1 MNLIE
6 KRELKLLIKEIIK
19 EELTRGSSVNEA
31 YKGERWYEK
40 GGKKEERTL
49 MDKFRDYL
57 GVAAV
62 GMGLGLLPGIAP
74 DEDVPQRRQASS
86 LTSPSVSEPRPEFKI
101 SDLFFGT
108 EVKNKEELKELDVP
122 SFIAAVQLMIENI
135 PSGLSQREEQEA
147 NRLITGII
155 SGRRGLQRVQINNL
169 TTRLRRKLNSQLR
182 SSHSN

>member
-31 YKGERWYEK
+31 YKGERWYET
-40 GGKKEERTL
+40 GGKKPKRTL

-74 DEDVPQRRQASS
+74 DEDIPQRRQASS
-86 LTSPSVSEPRPEFKI
+86 LTSPSVSERRAEFKI
-101 SDLFFGT
+101 SDLFSNTG
-108 EVKNKEELKELDVP
+108 VRNKEELKELDVP
-122 SFIAAVQLMIENI
+122 SFVAAVQLMIENI
-135 PSGLSQREEQEA
+135 PSGLSRREEQEV
-147 NRLITGII
+147 NRLITRII
-155 SGRRGLQRVQINNL
+155 SSRRELQRVQTNDL
-169 TTRLRRKLNSQLR
+169 RTRLRRKLNS
-182 SSHSN
+182 